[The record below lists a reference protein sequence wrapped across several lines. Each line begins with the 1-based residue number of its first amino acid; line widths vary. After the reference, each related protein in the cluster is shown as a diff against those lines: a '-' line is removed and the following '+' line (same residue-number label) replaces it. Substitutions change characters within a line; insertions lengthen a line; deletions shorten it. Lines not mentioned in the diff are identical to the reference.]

1 MNFIIEPESFNAAAA
16 GLVGNVGF
24 AVRSS
29 RNARLALIDSSYST
43 ASGYDQ
49 LGTIHGLSLNAAP
62 GSAETV
68 LRQVGEELD
77 ALADNLITTRRAYED
92 QDDLFARILRR
103 ADTGGVGTATLGA
116 FTHGGLEQVAG
127 MHRQEVLVTPAASL
141 DALIAALAASNAG
154 AVAQS
159 LPIWADITLAA
170 TNIGEGL
177 IEVSNYIG
185 ANNYGETTDAIINR
199 LQRSA
204 TASTTI
210 ATNATHFE
218 TTLAELEPARL
229 ANLAAMQ
236 ALKAELTAMAATGP
250 EAAGVA
256 DMIERV
262 ALAHNAVTTQATL
275 SAITPRVISLTSPV
289 WASMPSPTT
298 AFTSAD
304 GAGVGFDGTRFIAP
318 QGIVDAVLGFADAHP
333 EKVAGV
339 NAISREM
346 ARHAGLGD
354 TAGLIAPEVL
364 GTHPS
369 TVSTWS
375 LPSAV
380 SGVTTPA
387 TTGHGASMTSPGGV
401 LVNGR
406 SIDAGG
412 LSPAARMLTSGVP
425 RVGGPLTNGT
435 GVIGRGVTRVRGA
448 RGAGGGAAAE
458 GAAGRADRW
467 ASSPDGTGRGVGSGR
482 APSAPY
488 SSGGSGYGAPAGP
501 GGSSLAGTPASGSTA
516 SPASQSSSPMF
527 GGMGAGAGAG
537 RGQGR
542 KKRPPKIMITEVERD
557 ANRLALL
564 GEPRKVLPGVIG
576 EWIYEDPDD
585 PNGTYPNKI

>member
-1 MNFIIEPESFNAAAA
+1 MNFIIEPESFNAAAR
-16 GLVGNVGF
+16 GVDGNIPF
-24 AVRSS
+24 AERTST
-29 RNARLALIDSSYST
+29 NARFASINSTYST

-49 LGTIHGLSLNAAP
+49 LGTIHGLSLNTAP
-62 GSAETV
+62 GSAQMV
-68 LRQVGEELD
+68 MNQVAQELS
-77 ALADNLITTRRAYED
+77 ALADDLITTRRAYED

-103 ADTGGVGTATLGA
+103 ADTGDAGTATLGS

-127 MHRQEVLVTPAASL
+127 MHHQEVLVTPAASL
-141 DALIAALAASNAG
+141 DQLIAALAASNAG

-177 IEVSNYIG
+177 IDVSNYIG

-229 ANLAAMQ
+229 ANLTAMQ
-236 ALKAELTAMAATGP
+236 ALKAELTAMAAGGP

-289 WASMPSPTT
+289 WSSMPSPTT
-298 AFTSAD
+298 SFTSAD
-304 GAGVGFDGTRFIAP
+304 GAGVGFDGTRFLAP
-318 QGIVDAVLGFADAHP
+318 QGLVDAVLGFADAHP

-354 TAGLIAPEVL
+354 NAGLVTPEVL

-369 TVSTWS
+369 TVSVWDPPAPVT
-375 LPSAV
+375 AT
-380 SGVTTPA
+380 TTPAA

-425 RVGGPLTNGT
+425 RVGGPLTDGT

-448 RGAGGGAAAE
+448 SGAGGGAAAK
-458 GAAGRADRW
+458 GAAGRAGGSW
-467 ASSPDGTGRGVGSGR
+467 ASLDGTSRGVGSGR

-501 GGSSLAGTPASGSTA
+501 GGSSLSGSPASA

>member
-1 MNFIIEPESFNAAAA
+1 MNFIIEPESFNAAAR
-16 GLVGNVGF
+16 GLLGN
-24 AVRSS
+24 SS
-29 RNARLALIDSSYST
+29 VATNSSWSAQSALIGSTYST

-49 LGTIHGLSLNAAP
+49 LGTIHGLSLNTTP

-68 LRQVGEELD
+68 LRQVADELD

-103 ADTGGVGTATLGA
+103 ADTGDAGTASLGV

-127 MHRQEVLVTPAASL
+127 MHHQEVLVTPAASL
-141 DALIAALAASNAG
+141 DQLIAALAASNAG

-177 IEVSNYIG
+177 IDVSNYIG

-229 ANLAAMQ
+229 ANLTAMQ
-236 ALKAELTAMAATGP
+236 ALKAELTAMAAGGP

-275 SAITPRVISLTSPV
+275 SAITPRVLSLTSPV
-289 WASMPSPTT
+289 WSSMPSPTT
-298 AFTSAD
+298 SFTSAD
-304 GAGVGFDGTRFIAP
+304 GAGVGFDGTRFLAP
-318 QGIVDAVLGFADAHP
+318 QGLVDAVLGFADAHP

-354 TAGLIAPEVL
+354 TVGVVSPEVL

-369 TVSTWS
+369 TVSVWDPPAPVT
-375 LPSAV
+375 AT
-380 SGVTTPA
+380 TTPA
-387 TTGHGASMTSPGGV
+387 TTGRGASMTSPGGV

-425 RVGGPLTNGT
+425 RVGGPLTDGT

-448 RGAGGGAAAE
+448 RGAGGGA
-458 GAAGRADRW
+458 GRAGGSW
-467 ASSPDGTGRGVGSGR
+467 ASPDGTGRGVGSGR

-488 SSGGSGYGAPAGP
+488 SSGGPRSGYGAPAGP
-501 GGSSLAGTPASGSTA
+501 GGSSLSGSPTPGSTG
-516 SPASQSSSPMF
+516 SPALQSSSPMF
-527 GGMGAGAGAG
+527 GGMGAGAG